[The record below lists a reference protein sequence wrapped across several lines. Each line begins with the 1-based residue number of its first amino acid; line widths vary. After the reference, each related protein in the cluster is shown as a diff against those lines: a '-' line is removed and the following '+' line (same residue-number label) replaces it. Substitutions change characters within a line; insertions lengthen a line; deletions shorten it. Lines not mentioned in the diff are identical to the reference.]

1 VDDERLIFFFD
12 DGCGKRRAVDPFD
25 VERAL
30 RRGLEGEPLARAVQA
45 ARSGVPALADPAV
58 ERLDAAAAAAFTM
71 PPVAPDGSGFTV
83 RARARVLGEFLRWR
97 SEVKKNTNS
106 KPTSPPA
113 TANPPGSPTRPATR
127 SG

>member
-12 DGCGKRRAVDPFD
+12 DGTGKRRAVDPFD

-30 RRGLEGEPLARAVQA
+30 RQGLEGEPLARAVRA

-58 ERLDAAAAAAFTM
+58 ERLDRAAAAAFAM
-71 PPVAPDGSGFTV
+71 PPVAADGSGFTV

-97 SEVKKNTNS
+97 EEVKKNTNS

-113 TANPPGSPTRPATR
+113 TASPPASGTRPVTR